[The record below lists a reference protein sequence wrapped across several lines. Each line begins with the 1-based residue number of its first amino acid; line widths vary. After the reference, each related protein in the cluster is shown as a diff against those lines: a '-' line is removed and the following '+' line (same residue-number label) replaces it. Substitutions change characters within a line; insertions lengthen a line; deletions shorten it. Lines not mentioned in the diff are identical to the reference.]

1 MTKLLFV
8 DDGISFDSHSI
19 RKKPYGGAEVAF
31 VSLVEC
37 LSKNGFK
44 VVVYN
49 NCEYEGIMNGVEW
62 KKLSGSINE
71 EVCDTLIINRGDKF
85 LNIKKECKNR
95 IFWIHNPANYLIK
108 YRYLSKLFLN
118 NFKIVFSG
126 EYHASTYP
134 FWAPAKERAIIPYG
148 IDNKLFNYKKIRV
161 PPKRKVIFTSNPMR
175 GLSWLLEMWEKNI
188 YKRSNGAI
196 LEIFSGFETYGK
208 FGNKHFNEIS
218 DILKKAKS
226 LKGLNVI
233 VKKPLPREKLLK
245 ELKKSRLFLYKGT
258 SDETYCMALAE
269 AQMVGLPSVVMNYGC
284 MNERVINNK
293 TGYVCND
300 DKFFCNQTIKLLN
313 DDPLWKNMHKNALKK
328 KNYLTW
334 NEVVDKWKKILN

>member
-8 DDGISFDSHSI
+8 DDGISFDSYSI
-19 RKKPYGGAEVAF
+19 REKSYGGAETAF

-49 NCEYEGIMNGVEW
+49 NCKYKGLMNGVEW
-62 KKLSGSINE
+62 KKLDNSIND
-71 EVCDTLIINRGDKF
+71 EVCDTLIVNRGDKF

-95 IFWIHNPANYLIK
+95 IFWIHNPAKYLIK
-108 YRYLSKLFLN
+108 YRYLSKIFLN

-126 EYHASTYP
+126 KYHASTYP
-134 FWAPAKERAIIPYG
+134 FWAPAIERVIIPYG
-148 IDNKLFNYKKIRV
+148 IEDTLFSYKTTRS
-161 PPKRKVIFTSNPMR
+161 PPMRKVIFTSNPMR
-175 GLSWLLEMWEKNI
+175 GLSWLLDMWEKNI
-188 YKRSNGAI
+188 YKNSNGAI

-208 FGNKHFNEIS
+208 FGKKHSRQIS
-218 DILKKAKS
+218 NILKKAKS
-226 LKGLNVI
+226 LENLNVV
-233 VKKPLPREKLLK
+233 VKKPLPRQKLLK

-258 SDETYCMALAE
+258 LDETYCMALAE

-284 MNERVINNK
+284 MNERIINNK
-293 TGYVCND
+293 TGYVCEND
-300 DKFFCNQTIKLLN
+300 KIFCDKTIKLLN
-313 DDPLWKNMHKNALKK
+313 DDILWKDMHKNALKK

-334 NEVVDKWKKILN
+334 NEVVNKWKKILN

>member
-8 DDGISFDSHSI
+8 DDGISFDSYSI
-19 RKKPYGGAEVAF
+19 RKKPYGGAELAF

-37 LSKNGFK
+37 LSKSGFK

-49 NCEYEGIMNGVEW
+49 NCENEGLMNGVEW
-62 KKLSGSINE
+62 KKLSRSIHKE
-71 EVCDTLIINRGDKF
+71 MCDTLIINRGDKF

-95 IFWIHNPANYLIK
+95 IFWIHNPAKYLRK
-108 YRYLSKLFLN
+108 YRYLSKIFFN

-134 FWAPAKERAIIPYG
+134 FWAPAKERVIIPYG
-148 IDNKLFNYKKIRV
+148 IEDKLFNYKKIRV

-175 GLSWLLEMWEKNI
+175 GLSWLLKMWEKNI
-188 YKRSNGAI
+188 YKKSEGAI

-208 FGNKHFNEIS
+208 FGKKHSSEIS

-226 LKGLNVI
+226 LSSINVK
-233 VKKPLPREKLLK
+233 VRKPLPRQKLLK
-245 ELKKSRLFLYKGT
+245 ELKQSRLFIYKGT
-258 SDETYCMALAE
+258 LDETYCMSLAE
-269 AQMVGLPSVVMNYGC
+269 AQMVGLPSVVMNHGC
-284 MNERVINNK
+284 MNERIINGK
-293 TGYVCND
+293 TGYICEND
-300 DKFFCNQTIKLLN
+300 KMFCDKTIKLLN
-313 DDPLWKNMHKNALKK
+313 DDLLWINMHKNALKK

-334 NEVVDKWKKILN
+334 NEVANKWKKILN